1 MTEILQRDNGG
12 RRSRY
17 DRRIYLLLSPVLE
30 KRHGRDR
37 RSGSDRRSFQDRKF
51 RPQSERRKAFA

>member
-1 MTEILQRDNGG
+1 MEVISQKDNGG

-37 RSGSDRRSFQDRKF
+37 RSGIDRRSFQDRNF
-51 RPQSERRKAFA
+51 RPPSERRKAFA

>member
-1 MTEILQRDNGG
+1 MTVISQKDNGG
-12 RRSRY
+12 RRARY

-37 RSGSDRRSFQDRKF
+37 RCGVDRRSIQDNKF
-51 RPQSERRKAFA
+51 RPQSERRRAFA